1 LESLKSK
8 RDVTKARSMADEI
21 EKEKS
26 SALEL
31 AKAALT
37 RDDVTEATH
46 QLGRVRYY
54 SRFIEEVEALEEE
67 AVS

>member
-1 LESLKSK
+1 
-8 RDVTKARSMADEI
+8 MADEI

-31 AKAALT
+31 AKTALA
-37 RDDVTEATH
+37 REDVPEATH

-67 AVS
+67 SLS